1 MTLVKLNSV
10 NVDSLNIGSSKDN
23 IYIQVAKSTVELQ
36 SGWLTLDRFPLP
48 NKKYLDD
55 NTKIL
60 NMTIPILSDSQ
71 EYKFF
76 TMIDNFVDDKN
87 LVSGK
92 TLHKI
97 INNK

>member
-23 IYIQVAKSTVELQ
+23 TYIQIDKSIVELQ
-36 SGWLTLDRFPLP
+36 SGWLTLDKYPLP
-48 NKKYLDD
+48 SKKYLDD

-60 NMTIPILSDSQ
+60 NMTIPIQSDSK
-71 EYKFF
+71 EYNFF
-76 TMIDNFVDDKN
+76 KMIDSFVDYKS
-87 LVSGK
+87 LVNNK

-97 INNK
+97 